1 VALVH
6 PARAFRRLPIRLRV
20 NLAFALVL
28 AAVLAGTGAFL
39 DLRFAAEMN
48 HAIDQSLRSRAG
60 DVIALV
66 GQADSG
72 LRQAGAV
79 GLSTR
84 ARDFAQVLDTAGRI
98 VDSSPQTGRHAVLS
112 ASELPRSNAPG
123 RFIERAAVAGLLGR
137 VRMLA
142 VAVHAQGRTLVV
154 VVGTTLSDRDRA
166 LGSLRALLL
175 TGGVGALLL
184 SAVAGF
190 LAIGRALRPI
200 ELIRRRAEE
209 IGTAEPGSRLPVPP
223 TGDEVARL
231 GATLNSMLDRLED
244 ALRRERTFVIDA
256 SHELRGPLAVL
267 KAELE
272 LALRVPESR
281 GALERTIRSAA
292 EETDRLAQLAEDLL
306 VVARAEQGQLPV
318 TRSRLDAREL
328 LTGLRARFAGR
339 ARDLDRTIL
348 VSAADSCQLHADR
361 ARVEQALGNMI
372 DNALRYGDGDITLRA
387 TSANAH
393 VELHVSDAGRGF
405 APDFL
410 PHAFRR
416 FARADA
422 SRSTEG
428 AGLGLAIVAAIAE
441 SHAGSAHAEND
452 SAGADVWISI
462 PESR

>member
-1 VALVH
+1 
-6 PARAFRRLPIRLRV
+6 
-20 NLAFALVL
+20 
-28 AAVLAGTGAFL
+28 
-39 DLRFAAEMN
+39 
-48 HAIDQSLRSRAG
+48 
-60 DVIALV
+60 
-66 GQADSG
+66 
-72 LRQAGAV
+72 
-79 GLSTR
+79 
-84 ARDFAQVLDTAGRI
+84 
-98 VDSSPQTGRHAVLS
+98 
-112 ASELPRSNAPG
+112 
-123 RFIERAAVAGLLGR
+123 
-137 VRMLA
+137 MLA

-200 ELIRRRAEE
+200 ELMRRRAEE

-441 SHAGSAHAEND
+441 SHAGSAHAENG